1 MNPARILI
9 VDDAPLAR
17 SMSAVLLRK
26 CGYEVLEAAD
36 GQQALEILSRETI
49 SLVISDWIMPHVS
62 GVELCRKIRTTIS
75 DHYTYLILCTSKG
88 EKADLIEGMD
98 AGADDFLVKPISQEE
113 LLVRIRAGE
122 RVLHLERRLA
132 ERNRD
137 LSNINIQLQNAYEQ
151 IKGDLK
157 AASWMQ
163 MNLLPTPS
171 QMILNVTSEWRFRP
185 SSYVAGDMFNIFP
198 IGDHHVGFYLLD
210 VSGHGVPAAML
221 SVALSLLLRSDSTQE
236 SLIRRHNSVTG
247 RYDVVLPAEVIGN
260 LNRCFQGKDDRYFT
274 ITYGFV
280 DSQRQELIFTQA
292 GNPNPVLIQ
301 RGKDLTV
308 LGEGGSPVGLLPEA
322 EYETLHTSFC
332 PGDRL
337 MLYSDGVIECANQ
350 QGDLFGEERLLN
362 YLSATRTEPLSPML
376 TGLELEM
383 EQWRGHDEFDD
394 DVSLLALEFTEEKQ
408 ESIGK
413 Q

>member
-1 MNPARILI
+1 M
-9 VDDAPLAR
+9 
-17 SMSAVLLRK
+17 LL
-26 CGYEVLEAAD
+26 
-36 GQQALEILSRETI
+36 
-49 SLVISDWIMPHVS
+49 
-62 GVELCRKIRTTIS
+62 
-75 DHYTYLILCTSKG
+75 
-88 EKADLIEGMD
+88 
-98 AGADDFLVKPISQEE
+98 
-113 LLVRIRAGE
+113 
-122 RVLHLERRLA
+122 
-132 ERNRD
+132 
-137 LSNINIQLQNAYEQ
+137 
-151 IKGDLK
+151 
-157 AASWMQ
+157 
-163 MNLLPTPS
+163 
-171 QMILNVTSEWRFRP
+171 
-185 SSYVAGDMFNIFP
+185 
-198 IGDHHVGFYLLD
+198 
-210 VSGHGVPAAML
+210 
-221 SVALSLLLRSDSTQE
+221 VALSLLLRSDSTQE
-236 SLIRRHNSVTG
+236 SLIQRHNSATG
-247 RYDVVLPAEVIGN
+247 RYDVVLPAEIIGN

-274 ITYGFV
+274 ITYGLV

-337 MLYSDGVIECANQ
+337 MLYSDGIIECANQ

-362 YLSATRTEPLSPML
+362 YLRATHTEPLSPML

-383 EQWRGHDEFDD
+383 EQWRGHGEFDD